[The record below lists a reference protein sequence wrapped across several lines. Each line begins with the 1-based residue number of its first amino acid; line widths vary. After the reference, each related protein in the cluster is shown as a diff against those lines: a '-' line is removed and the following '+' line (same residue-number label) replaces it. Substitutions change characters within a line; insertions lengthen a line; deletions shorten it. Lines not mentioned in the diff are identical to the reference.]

1 MKELTLG
8 TLARWC
14 GGSLTNENDASVVVR
29 GMRHDSRQVMAGDLF
44 VALAGERVDGHDFV
58 HAAAKAGAAAV
69 MVEHPVETSL
79 PQLVVP
85 NALKAYG
92 AIAAAYRMA
101 ADVAVVAIT
110 GSVGKTTTK
119 EMISCVLEGKCR
131 VAKTQGNHNNDLGLP
146 ITIMDMPADTQMA
159 VLELGMNHFG
169 EMSYLTSI
177 AQPDVVVI
185 TNIGTMH
192 IEHLGTRE
200 GILKAKLEIMQGLR
214 DEGVA
219 VFNGDEPLLWNIR
232 EGQHRRLYFGI
243 ENDRCDVL
251 ATDIVSRD
259 GGVSFVARGL
269 GRELQVFVP
278 QEGRHTVYNA
288 LAAITVGLLCQL
300 PEEIICTQL
309 KKFCNTGMRQHIFTE
324 KGFTIIEDCYNA
336 GPESME
342 AALSVLRDHKADGR
356 RIAVLGD
363 MLELGSRAMA
373 EHYRVGRIAA
383 ETADLLF
390 TCGPMSA
397 RTIVG
402 AVTGGMSQKKA
413 LHFEDC
419 ESLAKSLV
427 QAAKPGDVL
436 LFKGS
441 RGMKMEQA
449 LKLFLEDVKDRT

>member
-8 TLARWC
+8 TLAQWC
-14 GGSLTNENDASVVVR
+14 GGSLKNPADAAVTVR
-29 GMRHDSRQVMAGDLF
+29 GMRHDSRQVFPGDLF
-44 VALAGERVDGHDFV
+44 VALVGERVDGHDFV
-58 HAAAKAGAAAV
+58 AAAAQAGAAAV

-79 PQLVVP
+79 PQLVVSD
-85 NALKAYG
+85 ALKAYG
-92 AIAAAYRMA
+92 DIAKAYRLQTG
-101 ADVAVVAIT
+101 VAVVAIT

-119 EMISCVLEGKCR
+119 EMISCVLEGR
-131 VAKTQGNHNNDLGLP
+131 YPVAKTQGNHNNDLGLP
-146 ITIMDMPADTQMA
+146 ITVMDMPADTRMA

-169 EMSYLTSI
+169 EMTYLTSI

-214 DEGVA
+214 DDGVA

-243 ENDRCDVL
+243 ENDRCDVV
-251 ATDIVSRD
+251 ATDIVQQD
-259 GGVSFVARGL
+259 GGVSFTAKGL
-269 GRELQVFVP
+269 GKELQVFVP

-288 LAAITVGLLCQL
+288 LAAVAVGLLCEL
-300 PEEIICTQL
+300 PEELICRQL
-309 KKFCNTGMRQHIFTE
+309 EKFRNTGMRQHVFTK

-342 AALSVLRDHKADGR
+342 AALSVLHDHKAEGR

-363 MLELGSRAMA
+363 MLELGSRSGA
-373 EHYRVGRIAA
+373 EHYRVGRLAA
-383 ETADLLF
+383 EKTDLLF
-390 TCGPMSA
+390 ACGHNST
-397 RTIVG
+397 RTITG
-402 AVTGGMSQKKA
+402 AVTGGMPQKKA
-413 LHFEDC
+413 LHFADC
-419 ESLAKSLV
+419 ESLANALAA
-427 QAAKPGDVL
+427 AAKPGDVL

-449 LKLFLEDVKDRT
+449 LNLFLEQV